1 MQQLPFGEDVTPTT
15 GRRSDRPLMVA
26 EAAALV
32 RRALADSL
40 PAKLRVAGEIS
51 NFTDR
56 SHWFFSLKDDNA
68 TLRCVCFAS
77 AARRIRFQPA
87 DGQAVVATGRI
98 DYYDAQGSVQ
108 LYVEKLEPVGE
119 GALEQRFRALCQTLR
134 DLGYFEV
141 QRKKPL
147 PPVVRRVAVVTSASG
162 AALQDVIHTARQ
174 RWAGC
179 RLFLFDVLVQGDQ
192 AAPRISK
199 AIRTLSKGGS
209 QLDIDAII
217 LTRGG
222 GSIEDLWAFNER
234 EVADAI
240 FHCRLPVVAAIGHE
254 TDTTIAEMVAD
265 QRCATPTQAAM
276 TLIPDQQALQ
286 HQLTQLSQRM
296 RLLTERRIESARQR
310 LRAVT
315 RHPAFSRPQQMLLP
329 VRQRLESLCHRL
341 HTAAPHQVI
350 RARQRL
356 EGLCR
361 QLEAVGPRNVLQRG
375 YSYTLGPDGGVLR
388 RAETVGS
395 GDRITTV
402 LSHGKLRSVVEGRVG
417 RKGSKGKGQQNQ
429 PGLF

>member
-134 DLGYFEV
+134 GLGYFEV

-179 RLFLFDVLVQGDQ
+179 RLFLFDVLVQGEN
-192 AAPRISK
+192 
-199 AIRTLSKGGS
+199 
-209 QLDIDAII
+209 I
-217 LTRGG
+217 L
-222 GSIEDLWAFNER
+222 LN
-234 EVADAI
+234 
-240 FHCRLPVVAAIGHE
+240 
-254 TDTTIAEMVAD
+254 
-265 QRCATPTQAAM
+265 
-276 TLIPDQQALQ
+276 
-286 HQLTQLSQRM
+286 
-296 RLLTERRIESARQR
+296 
-310 LRAVT
+310 
-315 RHPAFSRPQQMLLP
+315 
-329 VRQRLESLCHRL
+329 
-341 HTAAPHQVI
+341 
-350 RARQRL
+350 
-356 EGLCR
+356 
-361 QLEAVGPRNVLQRG
+361 
-375 YSYTLGPDGGVLR
+375 
-388 RAETVGS
+388 
-395 GDRITTV
+395 
-402 LSHGKLRSVVEGRVG
+402 
-417 RKGSKGKGQQNQ
+417 
-429 PGLF
+429 